1 MSSNHQRKQSIRQ
14 SNEPADGVL
23 VERAVTGDERAF
35 EVLVSRYQHSLLNSI
50 QTILKDH
57 EQANDV
63 FQEVLLQLSLYLP
76 TLRRDVPLQPWLF
89 QVARRRCLDELR
101 KGRARPAL
109 RFSELSKDD
118 VQALTETI
126 QDPHPL
132 PEEILEQVDLHA
144 ALQQAIGK
152 LPNGWEAIVDLRF
165 FGDLRFTEIAQA
177 LDMPL
182 STVKPYCYR
191 SLQRLRPLVEDRLP
205 RVRVKE
211 VHPLVLDT

>member
-1 MSSNHQRKQSIRQ
+1 M
-14 SNEPADGVL
+14 
-23 VERAVTGDERAF
+23 
-35 EVLVSRYQHSLLNSI
+35 
-50 QTILKDH
+50 
-57 EQANDV
+57 
-63 FQEVLLQLSLYLP
+63 
-76 TLRRDVPLQPWLF
+76 
-89 QVARRRCLDELR
+89 
-101 KGRARPAL
+101 
-109 RFSELSKDD
+109 
-118 VQALTETI
+118 
-126 QDPHPL
+126 

-182 STVKPYCYR
+182 STVKTYCYR

-211 VHPLVLDT
+211 VHPLVLGT